1 MSNEAESL
9 RSAIGDTS
17 AQVKALASGTQAL
30 DTFTS
35 SLQEVAGGV
44 ADAQGAI
51 SELDKEIT
59 VKVKAEDDTQK
70 ATQSAKA
77 SLAELDKDVNVNI
90 KAEDDTQKATQSAKA
105 SLAELDKDVNVNIK
119 AEDDTQKATQS
130 AKARLRDLQKQML
143 DLEAAGQK
151 NTDQFRRMAAE
162 AGSLK
167 DAIGDTSAQVKAL
180 ASDTRAL
187 DTFTSAIQG
196 IAGGFAVAQGA
207 AALFGEES
215 EDVQKAM
222 MKVQAAL
229 ALVNG
234 ATAVANALNKD
245 SALMVN
251 LNAAA
256 QRAYALAVGTST
268 GAMKAFR
275 LALVATGI
283 GAAVVAIGLL
293 IANFDKLTAAV
304 KGFLGIKVKE
314 NIDEQIQSM
323 ERAAEIAKERG
334 ATEAEVFAMEFD
346 ISRKRLQN
354 AKNEEEMAEARHQH
368 NVLRAQYESYLKKAE
383 LEKQDAAAKEADKRQ
398 QEREKAAQERRRKQE
413 QQREAAAAKQKQER
427 EAAAAKQKEIDGII
441 ADSRQVLLENS
452 LSANEREL
460 EQIDAS
466 YEERLAKVQGNEEA
480 TNLLLAQ
487 LRAERTAKIK
497 EQQDAADQAELDA
510 QRAQLDHQIQIE
522 DELYA
527 EREKLRQ
534 EDLQRDKAYNEAR
547 VQFYNTASSSIVEI
561 MRSLGGKSKALMLA
575 ALALEKGM
583 AIAQVVINL
592 QKELAGIN
600 ANAALNPANALTA
613 GAAGVTQALSLS
625 TMAKINAGLRIA
637 AIAATSIG
645 QVSSITGGGG
655 GGGGGTAGTGGGGG
669 SLAPPTTGG
678 FASGGGVMNP
688 NSQLTNPNEGAGA
701 GQGQGMRAYVVES
714 DVRTVSGRLR
724 RISEFAQLA
733 N

>member
-1 MSNEAESL
+1 M
-9 RSAIGDTS
+9 
-17 AQVKALASGTQAL
+17 
-30 DTFTS
+30 
-35 SLQEVAGGV
+35 
-44 ADAQGAI
+44 ADV
-51 SELDKEIT
+51 DKEIT
-59 VKVKAEDDTQK
+59 VKVR
-70 ATQSAKA
+70 
-77 SLAELDKDVNVNI
+77 
-90 KAEDDTQKATQSAKA
+90 
-105 SLAELDKDVNVNIK
+105 

-180 ASDTRAL
+180 ASDTRTL

-215 EDVQKAM
+215 EDVHKAM

-256 QRAYALAVGTST
+256 QRVYAIAVGTSS
-268 GAMKAFR
+268 GALKAFR
-275 LALVATGI
+275 IALVSTGI

-314 NIDEQIQSM
+314 NLDEQIKSM

-368 NVLRAQYESYLKKAE
+368 NVLRAQYESYLKKVE
-383 LEKQDAAAKEADKRQ
+383 LDKQDAAAKEADKKQ
-398 QEREKAAQERRRKQE
+398 QERDKAAEERKRKQE
-413 QQREAAAAKQKQER
+413 QER

-441 ADSRQVLLENS
+441 ANSRQVLLENS

-466 YEERLAKVQGNEEA
+466 YEERLAKVKGNEEA

-487 LRAERTAKIK
+487 LRAERTAKIN

-510 QRAQLDHQIQIE
+510 QRAQLDYQVQIE

-534 EDLQRDKAYNEAR
+534 EDLQREKEYNDAR
-547 VQFYNTASSSIVEI
+547 VQFYNAASSSVVEI
-561 MRSLGGKSKALMLA
+561 MRSLGGKSKAVMLA

-645 QVSSITGGGG
+645 QVRSITGGGGG

-669 SLAPPTTGG
+669 MAAPQGN
-678 FASGGGVMNP
+678 ALNP
-688 NSQLTNPNEGAGA
+688 NSQLINPNTGQP
-701 GQGQGMRAYVVES
+701 QGQPLRAYVVES
-714 DVRTVSGRLR
+714 DVSGIQNRLR
-724 RISEFAQLA
+724 TIRQFAQLG

>member
-1 MSNEAESL
+1 M
-9 RSAIGDTS
+9 
-17 AQVKALASGTQAL
+17 
-30 DTFTS
+30 
-35 SLQEVAGGV
+35 
-44 ADAQGAI
+44 ADV
-51 SELDKEIT
+51 DKEIT
-59 VKVKAEDDTQK
+59 VKVR
-70 ATQSAKA
+70 
-77 SLAELDKDVNVNI
+77 
-90 KAEDDTQKATQSAKA
+90 
-105 SLAELDKDVNVNIK
+105 

-180 ASDTRAL
+180 ASDTRTL

-256 QRAYALAVGTST
+256 QRVYAIAVGTSS
-268 GAMKAFR
+268 GALKAFR
-275 LALVATGI
+275 IALVSTGI

-314 NIDEQIQSM
+314 NLDEQIKSM

-368 NVLRAQYESYLKKAE
+368 NVLRAQYESYLKKVE
-383 LEKQDAAAKEADKRQ
+383 LDKQDAAAKEADKKQ
-398 QEREKAAQERRRKQE
+398 QERDKAAEERKRKQE
-413 QQREAAAAKQKQER
+413 QER

-441 ADSRQVLLENS
+441 ANSRQVLLENS

-466 YEERLAKVQGNEEA
+466 YEERLAKVKGNEEA

-487 LRAERTAKIK
+487 LRAERTAKIN

-510 QRAQLDHQIQIE
+510 QRAQLDYQVQIE

-534 EDLQRDKAYNEAR
+534 EDLQREKEYNDAR
-547 VQFYNTASSSIVEI
+547 VQFYNAASSSVVEI
-561 MRSLGGKSKALMLA
+561 MRSLGGKSKAVMLA

-645 QVSSITGGGG
+645 QVRSITGGGGG

-669 SLAPPTTGG
+669 MAAPQGN
-678 FASGGGVMNP
+678 ALNP
-688 NSQLTNPNEGAGA
+688 NSQLINPNTGQP
-701 GQGQGMRAYVVES
+701 QGQPLRAYVVES
-714 DVRTVSGRLR
+714 DVSGIQNRLR
-724 RISEFAQLA
+724 TIRQFAQLG

>member
-1 MSNEAESL
+1 MAEVDKEITVKVRAEDDTQKATQSAKARLRELQQQMLDLEAAGQKNTDQFRRMSNEAESL

-17 AQVKALASGTQAL
+17 AQVKALSSGTQTL
-30 DTFTS
+30 DKFTS
-35 SLQEVAGGV
+35 SLQDVAGGV
-44 ADAQGAI
+44 AVAQDAI
-51 SELDKEIT
+51 
-59 VKVKAEDDTQK
+59 
-70 ATQSAKA
+70 
-77 SLAELDKDVNVNI
+77 AELDEDVNVNI
-90 KAEDDTQKATQSAKA
+90 KAED
-105 SLAELDKDVNVNIK
+105 N
-119 AEDDTQKATQS
+119 TQKATQS

-180 ASDTRAL
+180 ASDTRTL

-275 LALVATGI
+275 LALIATGI

-314 NIDEQIQSM
+314 NLDGQIQSM

-354 AKNEEEMAEARHQH
+354 AKDEEEMAEARHQH
-368 NVLRAQYESYLKKAE
+368 NVLRAQYESYIKKTE

-398 QEREKAAQERRRKQE
+398 QEREKAVEERRRKQE
-413 QQREAAAAKQKQER
+413 QER

-487 LRAERTAKIK
+487 LRAERTAKIQ

-510 QRAQLDHQIQIE
+510 QRAQLDYQIQIE

-547 VQFYNTASSSIVEI
+547 VQFYNTASGSIVEI
-561 MRSLGGKSKALMLA
+561 MRSLGGKSKAVMLA

-645 QVSSITGGGG
+645 QVRSITGGGGG
-655 GGGGGTAGTGGGGG
+655 GGGGGTAGTGGGG
-669 SLAPPTTGG
+669 SAPPTTGG

-724 RISEFAQLA
+724 RISEFAQLG

>member
-1 MSNEAESL
+1 MAE
-9 RSAIGDTS
+9 
-17 AQVKALASGTQAL
+17 V
-30 DTFTS
+30 
-35 SLQEVAGGV
+35 
-44 ADAQGAI
+44 
-51 SELDKEIT
+51 DKEIT
-59 VKVKAEDDTQK
+59 VKVR
-70 ATQSAKA
+70 
-77 SLAELDKDVNVNI
+77 
-90 KAEDDTQKATQSAKA
+90 
-105 SLAELDKDVNVNIK
+105 

-143 DLEAAGQK
+143 DLETAGQK

-180 ASDTRAL
+180 ASDTRTL

-314 NIDEQIQSM
+314 NLDGQIQSM

-368 NVLRAQYESYLKKAE
+368 NLLRAQYESYIKKTE
-383 LEKQDAAAKEADKRQ
+383 LEKQDAAAKEAEKKQ
-398 QEREKAAQERRRKQE
+398 QERDKAAEERRRKQE
-413 QQREAAAAKQKQER
+413 QER
-427 EAAAAKQKEIDGII
+427 EAAAAKQREIDGII

-452 LSANEREL
+452 LSANAREL

-480 TNLLLAQ
+480 TNLLLTQ
-487 LRAERTAKIK
+487 LRAERIAKIQ
-497 EQQDAADQAELDA
+497 EQQDAADQAQLDS
-510 QRAQLDHQIQIE
+510 QRAQLDYQIQIE

-527 EREKLRQ
+527 EREKMRQ
-534 EDLQRDKAYNEAR
+534 DDLQREKAYNEAR
-547 VQFYNTASSSIVEI
+547 VQFYSAASSSVVEI
-561 MRSLGGKSKALMLA
+561 MRSLGGKSKAVMLA

-655 GGGGGTAGTGGGGG
+655 GGGGGTVVTGGGGG
-669 SLAPPTTGG
+669 GMAAPQGN
-678 FASGGGVMNP
+678 ALNP
-688 NSQLTNPNEGAGA
+688 NSQLINPNTGQP
-701 GQGQGMRAYVVES
+701 QGQPLRAYVVES
-714 DVRTVSGRLR
+714 DVSGIQNRLR
-724 RISEFAQLA
+724 TIRQFAQLG

>member
-1 MSNEAESL
+1 M
-9 RSAIGDTS
+9 
-17 AQVKALASGTQAL
+17 
-30 DTFTS
+30 
-35 SLQEVAGGV
+35 
-44 ADAQGAI
+44 ADV
-51 SELDKEIT
+51 DKEIT
-59 VKVKAEDDTQK
+59 VKVR
-70 ATQSAKA
+70 
-77 SLAELDKDVNVNI
+77 
-90 KAEDDTQKATQSAKA
+90 
-105 SLAELDKDVNVNIK
+105 

-151 NTDQFRRMAAE
+151 NTDQFRQMAAE

-180 ASDTRAL
+180 ASDTRTL

-256 QRAYALAVGTST
+256 QRVYAIAVGTSS
-268 GAMKAFR
+268 GALKAFR
-275 LALVATGI
+275 IALVSTGI

-314 NIDEQIQSM
+314 NLDEQIKLM

-368 NVLRAQYESYLKKAE
+368 NVLRAQYESYLKKVE
-383 LEKQDAAAKEADKRQ
+383 LDKQDAAAKEADKKQ
-398 QEREKAAQERRRKQE
+398 QERDKAAEERKRKQE
-413 QQREAAAAKQKQER
+413 QER

-441 ADSRQVLLENS
+441 ANSRQVLLENS

-466 YEERLAKVQGNEEA
+466 YEERLAKVKGNEEA

-487 LRAERTAKIK
+487 LRAERTAKIN

-510 QRAQLDHQIQIE
+510 QRAQLDYQVQIE

-534 EDLQRDKAYNEAR
+534 EDLQREKEYNDAR
-547 VQFYNTASSSIVEI
+547 VQFYNAASSSVVEI
-561 MRSLGGKSKALMLA
+561 MRSLGGKSKAVMLA

-645 QVSSITGGGG
+645 QVRSITGGGGG

-669 SLAPPTTGG
+669 MAAPQGN
-678 FASGGGVMNP
+678 ALNP
-688 NSQLTNPNEGAGA
+688 NSQLINPNTGQP
-701 GQGQGMRAYVVES
+701 QGQPLRAYVVES
-714 DVRTVSGRLR
+714 DVSGIQNRLR
-724 RISEFAQLA
+724 TIRQFAQLG

>member
-1 MSNEAESL
+1 MAE
-9 RSAIGDTS
+9 
-17 AQVKALASGTQAL
+17 V
-30 DTFTS
+30 
-35 SLQEVAGGV
+35 
-44 ADAQGAI
+44 
-51 SELDKEIT
+51 DKEIT
-59 VKVKAEDDTQK
+59 VKVR
-70 ATQSAKA
+70 
-77 SLAELDKDVNVNI
+77 
-90 KAEDDTQKATQSAKA
+90 
-105 SLAELDKDVNVNIK
+105 

-180 ASDTRAL
+180 ASDTRTL

-268 GAMKAFR
+268 GALKAFR
-275 LALVATGI
+275 IALVTTGI
-283 GAAVVAIGLL
+283 GAVVVALGFAIEAMIRFTSKTDDQNEAQKDLNKSL
-293 IANFDKLTAAV
+293 FESVNMLDLYERKLKAEGAT
-304 KGFLGIKVKE
+304 
-314 NIDEQIQSM
+314 DEQIAKIRMARFERDLQTSLSFLAVLRVQM
-323 ERAAEIAKERG
+323 KENSTQAQRDLELQYMQEIQLLKVKIAEENRILQDARAARALQAKADFEKRKKENEMEYRAEQITLQEHLDKMLATTRSNEDVKLQKRG
-334 ATEAEVFAMEFD
+334 TSIKYQLD
-346 ISRKRLQN
+346 LQRRMQQ
-354 AKNEEEMAEARHQH
+354 EEER
-368 NVLRAQYESYLKKAE
+368 
-383 LEKQDAAAKEADKRQ
+383 LEQMKIDTAAKTFQTLGNLSTLFAGKS
-398 QEREKAAQERRRKQE
+398 ERSQRRAFEINKKMSMAQTLIETFSAAQGAYRSQMVIPDPSAPVRATI
-413 QQREAAAAKQKQER
+413 AAAAAV
-427 EAAAAKQKEIDGII
+427 AAG
-441 ADSRQVLLENS
+441 LL
-452 LSANEREL
+452 
-460 EQIDAS
+460 
-466 YEERLAKVQGNEEA
+466 
-480 TNLLLAQ
+480 
-487 LRAERTAKIK
+487 
-497 EQQDAADQAELDA
+497 
-510 QRAQLDHQIQIE
+510 
-522 DELYA
+522 
-527 EREKLRQ
+527 
-534 EDLQRDKAYNEAR
+534 R
-547 VQFYNTASSSIVEI
+547 VQQI
-561 MRSLGGKSKALMLA
+561 SKQTFQSPSA
-575 ALALEKGM
+575 
-583 AIAQVVINL
+583 V
-592 QKELAGIN
+592 
-600 ANAALNPANALTA
+600 
-613 GAAGVTQALSLS
+613 
-625 TMAKINAGLRIA
+625 
-637 AIAATSIG
+637 
-645 QVSSITGGGG
+645 TGGGG
-655 GGGGGTAGTGGGGG
+655 GGG
-669 SLAPPTTGG
+669 SAPPTTGG

>member
-1 MSNEAESL
+1 M
-9 RSAIGDTS
+9 
-17 AQVKALASGTQAL
+17 
-30 DTFTS
+30 
-35 SLQEVAGGV
+35 
-44 ADAQGAI
+44 ADV
-51 SELDKEIT
+51 DKEIT
-59 VKVKAEDDTQK
+59 VKVR
-70 ATQSAKA
+70 
-77 SLAELDKDVNVNI
+77 
-90 KAEDDTQKATQSAKA
+90 
-105 SLAELDKDVNVNIK
+105 

-180 ASDTRAL
+180 ASDTRTL

-215 EDVQKAM
+215 EDVHKAM

-256 QRAYALAVGTST
+256 QRVYAIAVGTSS
-268 GAMKAFR
+268 GALKAFR
-275 LALVATGI
+275 IALVSTGI

-314 NIDEQIQSM
+314 NLDEQIKSM

-368 NVLRAQYESYLKKAE
+368 NVLRAQYESYLKKVE
-383 LEKQDAAAKEADKRQ
+383 LDKQDAAAKEADKKQ
-398 QEREKAAQERRRKQE
+398 QERDKAAEERKRKQE
-413 QQREAAAAKQKQER
+413 QER

-441 ADSRQVLLENS
+441 ANSRQVLLENS

-466 YEERLAKVQGNEEA
+466 YEERLAKVKGNEEA

-487 LRAERTAKIK
+487 LRAERTAKIQ

-510 QRAQLDHQIQIE
+510 QRAQLDYQVQIE

-534 EDLQRDKAYNEAR
+534 EDLQREKEYNDAR
-547 VQFYNTASSSIVEI
+547 VQFYNAASSSVVEI
-561 MRSLGGKSKALMLA
+561 MRSLGGKSKAVMLA

-645 QVSSITGGGG
+645 QVRSITGGGGG

-669 SLAPPTTGG
+669 MAAPQGN
-678 FASGGGVMNP
+678 ALNP
-688 NSQLTNPNEGAGA
+688 NSQLINPNTGQP
-701 GQGQGMRAYVVES
+701 QGQPLRAYVVES
-714 DVRTVSGRLR
+714 DVSGIQNRLR
-724 RISEFAQLA
+724 TIRQFAQLG

>member
-1 MSNEAESL
+1 MAE
-9 RSAIGDTS
+9 
-17 AQVKALASGTQAL
+17 V
-30 DTFTS
+30 
-35 SLQEVAGGV
+35 
-44 ADAQGAI
+44 
-51 SELDKEIT
+51 DKEIT
-59 VKVKAEDDTQK
+59 VKVR
-70 ATQSAKA
+70 
-77 SLAELDKDVNVNI
+77 
-90 KAEDDTQKATQSAKA
+90 
-105 SLAELDKDVNVNIK
+105 

-143 DLEAAGQK
+143 DLETAGKK

-180 ASDTRAL
+180 ASDTRTL

-293 IANFDKLTAAV
+293 IANYDKLTAAV
-304 KGFLGIKVKE
+304 KRFLRIEVKE
-314 NIDEQIQSM
+314 NIDGQIQSM

-368 NVLRAQYESYLKKAE
+368 NLLRAQYESYIKKTE
-383 LEKQDAAAKEADKRQ
+383 LDKQDAAAKEAEKKQ
-398 QEREKAAQERRRKQE
+398 QERDKAAEERRRKQE
-413 QQREAAAAKQKQER
+413 QQR

-441 ADSRQVLLENS
+441 ADSRQVLLESS

-466 YEERLAKVQGNEEA
+466 YEERLAKVKGNEEA
-480 TNLLLAQ
+480 TNLLLTQ
-487 LRAERTAKIK
+487 LRAERIAKIQ

-527 EREKLRQ
+527 EREKKRQ

-547 VQFYNTASSSIVEI
+547 VQFYNAASSSVVEI
-561 MRSLGGKSKALMLA
+561 MRSLGGKSKAVMLA

-655 GGGGGTAGTGGGGG
+655 GGGGGTVVTGGGGMA
-669 SLAPPTTGG
+669 APQGN
-678 FASGGGVMNP
+678 ALNP
-688 NSQLTNPNEGAGA
+688 NSQLINPNTGQP
-701 GQGQGMRAYVVES
+701 QGQPLRAYVVES
-714 DVRTVSGRLR
+714 DVSGIQNRLR
-724 RISEFAQLA
+724 TIRQFAQLG

>member
-1 MSNEAESL
+1 MAE
-9 RSAIGDTS
+9 
-17 AQVKALASGTQAL
+17 V
-30 DTFTS
+30 
-35 SLQEVAGGV
+35 
-44 ADAQGAI
+44 
-51 SELDKEIT
+51 DKEIT
-59 VKVKAEDDTQK
+59 VKVR
-70 ATQSAKA
+70 
-77 SLAELDKDVNVNI
+77 
-90 KAEDDTQKATQSAKA
+90 
-105 SLAELDKDVNVNIK
+105 

-143 DLEAAGQK
+143 DLETAGKK

-180 ASDTRAL
+180 ASDTRTL

-293 IANFDKLTAAV
+293 IANYDKLTAAV
-304 KGFLGIKVKE
+304 KRFLRIEVKE
-314 NIDEQIQSM
+314 NIDGQIQSM

-368 NVLRAQYESYLKKAE
+368 NLLRAQYESYIKKTE
-383 LEKQDAAAKEADKRQ
+383 LDKQDAAAKEAEKKQ
-398 QEREKAAQERRRKQE
+398 QERDKAAEERRRKQE
-413 QQREAAAAKQKQER
+413 QQR

-441 ADSRQVLLENS
+441 ADSRQVLLESS

-466 YEERLAKVQGNEEA
+466 YEERLAKVKGNEEA
-480 TNLLLAQ
+480 TNLLLTQ
-487 LRAERTAKIK
+487 LRAERIAKIQ

-527 EREKLRQ
+527 EREKKRQ

-547 VQFYNTASSSIVEI
+547 VQFYNTASGSIVEI
-561 MRSLGGKSKALMLA
+561 MRSLGGKSKAVMLA

-645 QVSSITGGGG
+645 QVRSITGGGG
-655 GGGGGTAGTGGGGG
+655 GGGGGTVVTGGGGG
-669 SLAPPTTGG
+669 GMAAPQGN
-678 FASGGGVMNP
+678 ALNP
-688 NSQLTNPNEGAGA
+688 NSQLINPNTGQP
-701 GQGQGMRAYVVES
+701 QGQPLRAYVVES
-714 DVRTVSGRLR
+714 DVSGIQNRLR
-724 RISEFAQLA
+724 TIRQFAQLG

>member
-1 MSNEAESL
+1 MAE
-9 RSAIGDTS
+9 
-17 AQVKALASGTQAL
+17 V
-30 DTFTS
+30 
-35 SLQEVAGGV
+35 
-44 ADAQGAI
+44 
-51 SELDKEIT
+51 DKEIT
-59 VKVKAEDDTQK
+59 VKVR
-70 ATQSAKA
+70 
-77 SLAELDKDVNVNI
+77 
-90 KAEDDTQKATQSAKA
+90 
-105 SLAELDKDVNVNIK
+105 

-167 DAIGDTSAQVKAL
+167 DAIGDTSAQVKVL
-180 ASDTRAL
+180 ASDTRTL

-268 GAMKAFR
+268 GALKAFR
-275 LALVATGI
+275 IALVTTGI
-283 GAAVVAIGLL
+283 GAVVVALGFAIEALMRFTSKTDDQNEAQKDL
-293 IANFDKLTAAV
+293 NKSLFESVNMLDLYERKL
-304 KGFLGIKVKE
+304 K
-314 NIDEQIQSM
+314 
-323 ERAAEIAKERG
+323 AEG
-334 ATEAEVFAMEFD
+334 ATEEQIAKIRMARFERD
-346 ISRKRLQN
+346 LQTSLSFL
-354 AKNEEEMAEARHQH
+354 A
-368 NVLRAQYESYLKKAE
+368 VLRVQMKQNSTQAQRDLELQYMQEIELLKVKIAE
-383 LEKQDAAAKEADKRQ
+383 ENKIIQDARAARALQAKADFEKRKKENEMEYR
-398 QEREKAAQERRRKQE
+398 
-413 QQREAAAAKQKQER
+413 
-427 EAAAAKQKEIDGII
+427 EIDGII

-466 YEERLAKVQGNEEA
+466 YEERLAKVKGNEEA
-480 TNLLLAQ
+480 TNLLLTQ
-487 LRAERTAKIK
+487 LRAERLAKIQ
-497 EQQDAADQAELDA
+497 EQQDAADQAQLDA
-510 QRAQLDHQIQIE
+510 QRAQLDYQIQIE

-534 EDLQRDKAYNEAR
+534 EDLQREKAYNEAR
-547 VQFYNTASSSIVEI
+547 VQFYNTASGSIVEI
-561 MRSLGGKSKALMLA
+561 MRSLGGKSKAVMLA

-655 GGGGGTAGTGGGGG
+655 GGGGGTAVTGGGGG
-669 SLAPPTTGG
+669 GMAAPQGN
-678 FASGGGVMNP
+678 ALNP
-688 NSQLTNPNEGAGA
+688 NSQLINPNTGQP
-701 GQGQGMRAYVVES
+701 QGQPLRAYVVES
-714 DVRTVSGRLR
+714 DVSGIQNRLR
-724 RISEFAQLA
+724 TIRQFAQLG

>member
-1 MSNEAESL
+1 MC
-9 RSAIGDTS
+9 I
-17 AQVKALASGTQAL
+17 
-30 DTFTS
+30 
-35 SLQEVAGGV
+35 
-44 ADAQGAI
+44 
-51 SELDKEIT
+51 
-59 VKVKAEDDTQK
+59 
-70 ATQSAKA
+70 
-77 SLAELDKDVNVNI
+77 
-90 KAEDDTQKATQSAKA
+90 
-105 SLAELDKDVNVNIK
+105 
-119 AEDDTQKATQS
+119 
-130 AKARLRDLQKQML
+130 RDRQML
-143 DLEAAGQK
+143 DLETAGQK

-180 ASDTRAL
+180 ASDTRTL

-222 MKVQAAL
+222 MNVQAAL

-245 SALMVN
+245 SAVMVN

-314 NIDEQIQSM
+314 NLDGQIQSM

-334 ATEAEVFAMEFD
+334 ATEAEVFAMEFE

-354 AKNEEEMAEARHQH
+354 AKNEEEMEEARHQH

-383 LEKQDAAAKEADKRQ
+383 LEKQDAAAKDADKRQ
-398 QEREKAAQERRRKQE
+398 QEREKAAEERRRKQE
-413 QQREAAAAKQKQER
+413 QER

-441 ADSRQVLLENS
+441 ADSRQVLLESS

-480 TNLLLAQ
+480 TNLLLTQ
-487 LRAERTAKIK
+487 LRAERTAKIQ

-547 VQFYNTASSSIVEI
+547 VQFYNAASSSVVEI
-561 MRSLGGKSKALMLA
+561 MRSLGGKSKAVMLA

-645 QVSSITGGGG
+645 QVRSITGGGGGG

-669 SLAPPTTGG
+669 MAAPQGN
-678 FASGGGVMNP
+678 ALNP
-688 NSQLTNPNEGAGA
+688 NSQLINPNTGQP
-701 GQGQGMRAYVVES
+701 QGQPLRAYVVES
-714 DVRTVSGRLR
+714 DVSGIQNRLR
-724 RISEFAQLA
+724 TIRQFAQLG

>member
-1 MSNEAESL
+1 MT
-9 RSAIGDTS
+9 D
-17 AQVKALASGTQAL
+17 V
-30 DTFTS
+30 
-35 SLQEVAGGV
+35 
-44 ADAQGAI
+44 
-51 SELDKEIT
+51 DKEIT
-59 VKVKAEDDTQK
+59 VKV
-70 ATQSAKA
+70 
-77 SLAELDKDVNVNI
+77 
-90 KAEDDTQKATQSAKA
+90 
-105 SLAELDKDVNVNIK
+105 K

-180 ASDTRAL
+180 ASDTRTL

-196 IAGGFAVAQGA
+196 IVGGFAVAQGA

-256 QRAYALAVGTST
+256 QRAYAIAVGTSS
-268 GAMKAFR
+268 GALKAFR
-275 LALVATGI
+275 IALVSTGI

-314 NIDEQIQSM
+314 NLDEQIKSM
-323 ERAAEIAKERG
+323 ERAAEIAKDRG

-368 NVLRAQYESYLKKAE
+368 NVLRAQYESYLKKVE
-383 LEKQDAAAKEADKRQ
+383 LDKQDAAAKEADKKQ
-398 QEREKAAQERRRKQE
+398 QERDKAAEERKRKQE
-413 QQREAAAAKQKQER
+413 QER

-441 ADSRQVLLENS
+441 ANSRQVLLENS

-466 YEERLAKVQGNEEA
+466 YEERLAKVKGNEEA

-487 LRAERTAKIK
+487 LRAERTAKIN

-510 QRAQLDHQIQIE
+510 QRAQLDYQIQIE

-534 EDLQRDKAYNEAR
+534 EDLQREKEYNDAR
-547 VQFYNTASSSIVEI
+547 VQFYNAASSSVVEI
-561 MRSLGGKSKALMLA
+561 MRSLGGKSKAVMLA

-645 QVSSITGGGG
+645 QVRSITGGGGG

-669 SLAPPTTGG
+669 MAAPQGN
-678 FASGGGVMNP
+678 ALNP
-688 NSQLTNPNEGAGA
+688 NSQLINPNTGQP
-701 GQGQGMRAYVVES
+701 QGQPLRAYVVES
-714 DVRTVSGRLR
+714 DVSGIQNRLR
-724 RISEFAQLA
+724 TIRQFAQLG

>member
-1 MSNEAESL
+1 MAE
-9 RSAIGDTS
+9 
-17 AQVKALASGTQAL
+17 V
-30 DTFTS
+30 
-35 SLQEVAGGV
+35 
-44 ADAQGAI
+44 
-51 SELDKEIT
+51 DKEIT
-59 VKVKAEDDTQK
+59 VKVR
-70 ATQSAKA
+70 
-77 SLAELDKDVNVNI
+77 
-90 KAEDDTQKATQSAKA
+90 
-105 SLAELDKDVNVNIK
+105 

-180 ASDTRAL
+180 ASDTRTL

-293 IANFDKLTAAV
+293 IANYDKLTAAV

-314 NIDEQIQSM
+314 NLDGQIQSM
-323 ERAAEIAKERG
+323 ERQVEIMKARG
-334 ATEAEVFAMEFD
+334 DADIAVFNQEFEL
-346 ISRKRLQN
+346 SRLRLQN
-354 AKNEEEMAEARHQH
+354 AKNEEELSEARHQH
-368 NVLRAQYESYLKKAE
+368 NLLRAQYESFIKKRELDKQAEAEKKAE
-383 LEKQDAAAKEADKRQ
+383 KDKA
-398 QEREKAAQERRRKQE
+398 EREKKAEEAKRKREQDAEKAAE
-413 QQREAAAAKQKQER
+413 
-427 EAAAAKQKEIDGII
+427 KQKEIDGII
-441 ADSRQVLLENS
+441 VDSRQALLENS

-466 YEERLAKVQGNEEA
+466 YEERFEKVKGNEEA

-487 LRAERTAKIK
+487 LRAERLAKIQ
-497 EQQDAADQAELDA
+497 EQQDAADQEKLDK
-510 QRAQLDHQIQIE
+510 QKEQLDYERQVE
-522 DELYA
+522 DENDA
-527 EREKLRQ
+527 DKEKKRLD
-534 EDLQRDKAYNEAR
+534 DLQREKEYNDAR
-547 VQFYNTASSSIVEI
+547 VSMYQTAAGSIVEI
-561 MRSLGGKSKALMLA
+561 MRSLGGKSKGVMLA
-575 ALALEKGM
+575 ALALEKGT
-583 AIAQVVINL
+583 AIAQVIINL
-592 QKELAGIN
+592 QKEIAGIK
-600 ANAALNPANALTA
+600 ANAALNPANAVTA
-613 GAAGVTQALSLS
+613 GATGLAQAASLIS
-625 TMAKINAGLRIA
+625 MAKISAAFRIA
-637 AIAATSIG
+637 TIAATGIG
-645 QVSSITGGGG
+645 QGRSIAGGGDSGGGG
-655 GGGGGTAGTGGGGG
+655 GGGVSVPSGMA
-669 SLAPPTTGG
+669 APQGN
-678 FASGGGVMNP
+678 AMNP
-688 NSQLTNPNEGAGA
+688 NSQLLNPNT
-701 GQGQGMRAYVVES
+701 GQAVNPQPLRAYVVES
-714 DVRTVSGRLR
+714 DVSGIQNRLR
-724 RISEFAQLA
+724 TIRQFAQLG

>member
-1 MSNEAESL
+1 M
-9 RSAIGDTS
+9 
-17 AQVKALASGTQAL
+17 
-30 DTFTS
+30 
-35 SLQEVAGGV
+35 
-44 ADAQGAI
+44 ADV
-51 SELDKEIT
+51 DKEIT
-59 VKVKAEDDTQK
+59 VKVR
-70 ATQSAKA
+70 
-77 SLAELDKDVNVNI
+77 
-90 KAEDDTQKATQSAKA
+90 
-105 SLAELDKDVNVNIK
+105 

-180 ASDTRAL
+180 ASDTRTL

-275 LALVATGI
+275 LALIATGI

-314 NIDEQIQSM
+314 NLDEQIKSM

-368 NVLRAQYESYLKKAE
+368 NVLRAQYESYLKKVE
-383 LEKQDAAAKEADKRQ
+383 LDKQDAAAKEADKKQ
-398 QEREKAAQERRRKQE
+398 QERDKAAEERKRKQE
-413 QQREAAAAKQKQER
+413 QER

-441 ADSRQVLLENS
+441 ANSRQVLLENS

-466 YEERLAKVQGNEEA
+466 YEERLAKVKGNEEA

-487 LRAERTAKIK
+487 LRAERTAKIQ

-510 QRAQLDHQIQIE
+510 QRAQLDYQIQIE

-534 EDLQRDKAYNEAR
+534 EDLQREKEYNDAR
-547 VQFYNTASSSIVEI
+547 VQFYNAASSSVVEI
-561 MRSLGGKSKALMLA
+561 MRSLGGKSKAVMLA

-645 QVSSITGGGG
+645 QVRSITGGGGG

-669 SLAPPTTGG
+669 MAAPQGN
-678 FASGGGVMNP
+678 ALNP
-688 NSQLTNPNEGAGA
+688 NSQLINPNTGQP
-701 GQGQGMRAYVVES
+701 QGQPLRAYVVES
-714 DVRTVSGRLR
+714 DVSGIQNRLR
-724 RISEFAQLA
+724 TIRQFAQLG

>member
-1 MSNEAESL
+1 MAE
-9 RSAIGDTS
+9 
-17 AQVKALASGTQAL
+17 V
-30 DTFTS
+30 
-35 SLQEVAGGV
+35 
-44 ADAQGAI
+44 
-51 SELDKEIT
+51 DKEIT
-59 VKVKAEDDTQK
+59 VKVR
-70 ATQSAKA
+70 
-77 SLAELDKDVNVNI
+77 
-90 KAEDDTQKATQSAKA
+90 
-105 SLAELDKDVNVNIK
+105 

-143 DLEAAGQK
+143 DLETAGQK

-180 ASDTRAL
+180 ASDTRTL

-314 NIDEQIQSM
+314 NLDGQIQSM

-368 NVLRAQYESYLKKAE
+368 NLLRAQYESYLKKAE
-383 LEKQDAAAKEADKRQ
+383 LDKQDAAAKEAEKKQ
-398 QEREKAAQERRRKQE
+398 QERDKAAEERRRKQE
-413 QQREAAAAKQKQER
+413 QQREAAAAKQK
-427 EAAAAKQKEIDGII
+427 EIDGII
-441 ADSRQVLLENS
+441 TDSRQVLLENS
-452 LSANEREL
+452 LSANAREL

-466 YEERLAKVQGNEEA
+466 YEERLAKVKGNEEA
-480 TNLLLAQ
+480 TNLLLTQ
-487 LRAERTAKIK
+487 LRAERTAKIQ

-527 EREKLRQ
+527 EREKKRQ

-547 VQFYNTASSSIVEI
+547 VQFYNTASGSIVEI
-561 MRSLGGKSKALMLA
+561 MRSLGGKSKAVMLA

-655 GGGGGTAGTGGGGG
+655 GGGGGTVVTGGGGMA
-669 SLAPPTTGG
+669 APQGN
-678 FASGGGVMNP
+678 ALNP
-688 NSQLTNPNEGAGA
+688 NSQLINPNTGQP
-701 GQGQGMRAYVVES
+701 QGQPLRAYVVES
-714 DVRTVSGRLR
+714 DVSGIQNRLR
-724 RISEFAQLA
+724 TIRQFAQLG

>member
-1 MSNEAESL
+1 MAE
-9 RSAIGDTS
+9 
-17 AQVKALASGTQAL
+17 V
-30 DTFTS
+30 
-35 SLQEVAGGV
+35 
-44 ADAQGAI
+44 
-51 SELDKEIT
+51 DKEIT
-59 VKVKAEDDTQK
+59 VKVR
-70 ATQSAKA
+70 
-77 SLAELDKDVNVNI
+77 
-90 KAEDDTQKATQSAKA
+90 
-105 SLAELDKDVNVNIK
+105 

-151 NTDQFRRMAAE
+151 NTDQFRRLAAE

-167 DAIGDTSAQVKAL
+167 DAIGDTSAQVKVL
-180 ASDTRAL
+180 ASDTRTL

-268 GAMKAFR
+268 GALKAFR
-275 LALVATGI
+275 IALVTTGI
-283 GAAVVAIGLL
+283 GAVVVALGFAIEALMRFTSKTDDQNEAQKDL
-293 IANFDKLTAAV
+293 NKSLFESVNMLDLYERKL
-304 KGFLGIKVKE
+304 K
-314 NIDEQIQSM
+314 
-323 ERAAEIAKERG
+323 AEG
-334 ATEAEVFAMEFD
+334 ATEEQIAKIRMARFERD
-346 ISRKRLQN
+346 LQTSLSFL
-354 AKNEEEMAEARHQH
+354 A
-368 NVLRAQYESYLKKAE
+368 VLRVQMKQNSTQAQRDLELQYMQEIELLKVKIAE
-383 LEKQDAAAKEADKRQ
+383 ENKIIQDARAARALQAKADFEKRKKEN
-398 QEREKAAQERRRKQE
+398 EME
-413 QQREAAAAKQKQER
+413 
-427 EAAAAKQKEIDGII
+427 QKEIDGII

-466 YEERLAKVQGNEEA
+466 YEERLAKVKGNEEA
-480 TNLLLAQ
+480 TNLLLTQ
-487 LRAERTAKIK
+487 LRAERLAKIQ
-497 EQQDAADQAELDA
+497 EQQDAADQAQLDA
-510 QRAQLDHQIQIE
+510 QRAQLDYQIQIE

-534 EDLQRDKAYNEAR
+534 EDLQREKAYNEAR
-547 VQFYNTASSSIVEI
+547 VQFYNTASGSIVEI
-561 MRSLGGKSKALMLA
+561 MRSLGGKSKAVMLA

-655 GGGGGTAGTGGGGG
+655 GGGGGTAVTGGGGG
-669 SLAPPTTGG
+669 GMAAPQGN
-678 FASGGGVMNP
+678 ALNP
-688 NSQLTNPNEGAGA
+688 NSQLINPNTGQP
-701 GQGQGMRAYVVES
+701 QGQPLRAYVVES
-714 DVRTVSGRLR
+714 DVSGIQNRLR
-724 RISEFAQLA
+724 TIRQFAQLG

>member
-1 MSNEAESL
+1 MAE
-9 RSAIGDTS
+9 
-17 AQVKALASGTQAL
+17 V
-30 DTFTS
+30 
-35 SLQEVAGGV
+35 
-44 ADAQGAI
+44 
-51 SELDKEIT
+51 DKEIT
-59 VKVKAEDDTQK
+59 VKVR
-70 ATQSAKA
+70 
-77 SLAELDKDVNVNI
+77 
-90 KAEDDTQKATQSAKA
+90 
-105 SLAELDKDVNVNIK
+105 

-143 DLEAAGQK
+143 DLETAGQK

-245 SALMVN
+245 SAFMVN

-293 IANFDKLTAAV
+293 IANYDKLTAAV
-304 KGFLGIKVKE
+304 KRFLRIEVKE

-346 ISRKRLQN
+346 INRKRLQN
-354 AKNEEEMAEARHQH
+354 AKDEEEMAEARHQH

-383 LEKQDAAAKEADKRQ
+383 LEKQDAAAKDADKRQ
-398 QEREKAAQERRRKQE
+398 QEREKAAEERWRKQE
-413 QQREAAAAKQKQER
+413 QER

-441 ADSRQVLLENS
+441 AESRQALLESS

-466 YEERLAKVQGNEEA
+466 YEERLAKVKGNEEA
-480 TNLLLAQ
+480 TNLLLTQ
-487 LRAERTAKIK
+487 LRAERTAKIQ

-547 VQFYNTASSSIVEI
+547 VQFYNTASGSIVEI
-561 MRSLGGKSKALMLA
+561 MRSLGGKSKAVMLA

-655 GGGGGTAGTGGGGG
+655 GGGGGGTAGTGGGGG
-669 SLAPPTTGG
+669 GMAAPQGN
-678 FASGGGVMNP
+678 ALNP
-688 NSQLTNPNEGAGA
+688 NSQLINPNTGQP
-701 GQGQGMRAYVVES
+701 QGQPLRAYVVES
-714 DVRTVSGRLR
+714 DVSGIQNRLR
-724 RISEFAQLA
+724 TIRQFAQLG

>member
-1 MSNEAESL
+1 MAE
-9 RSAIGDTS
+9 
-17 AQVKALASGTQAL
+17 V
-30 DTFTS
+30 
-35 SLQEVAGGV
+35 
-44 ADAQGAI
+44 
-51 SELDKEIT
+51 DKEIT
-59 VKVKAEDDTQK
+59 VKVR
-70 ATQSAKA
+70 
-77 SLAELDKDVNVNI
+77 
-90 KAEDDTQKATQSAKA
+90 
-105 SLAELDKDVNVNIK
+105 

-180 ASDTRAL
+180 ASDTRTL

-207 AALFGEES
+207 AALFGEEN

-234 ATAVANALNKD
+234 ATAIANALNKD

-256 QRAYALAVGTST
+256 QRVYALAVGTST
-268 GAMKAFR
+268 GALKAFR
-275 LALVATGI
+275 IALVSTGI

-293 IANFDKLTAAV
+293 IANYDKLTAAV
-304 KGFLGIKVKE
+304 KRFLRIEVKE
-314 NIDEQIQSM
+314 NLDGQIKSM

-354 AKNEEEMAEARHQH
+354 AKDEEEMAEARHQH

-383 LEKQDAAAKEADKRQ
+383 LEKQDAAAKDADKRQ
-398 QEREKAAQERRRKQE
+398 QERDKAAEERRRKQE
-413 QQREAAAAKQKQER
+413 QQR

-452 LSANEREL
+452 LSANAREL

-480 TNLLLAQ
+480 TNLLLTQ
-487 LRAERTAKIK
+487 LRAERIAKIQ

-527 EREKLRQ
+527 EREKKRQ

-547 VQFYNTASSSIVEI
+547 VQFYNAASSSVVEI
-561 MRSLGGKSKALMLA
+561 MRSLGGKSKAVMLA

-645 QVSSITGGGG
+645 QVRSITGGGGG

-669 SLAPPTTGG
+669 MAAPQGN
-678 FASGGGVMNP
+678 ALNP
-688 NSQLTNPNEGAGA
+688 NSQLINPNTGQP
-701 GQGQGMRAYVVES
+701 QGQPLRAYVVES
-714 DVRTVSGRLR
+714 DVSGIQNRLR
-724 RISEFAQLA
+724 TIRQFAQLG

>member
-1 MSNEAESL
+1 
-9 RSAIGDTS
+9 
-17 AQVKALASGTQAL
+17 
-30 DTFTS
+30 
-35 SLQEVAGGV
+35 
-44 ADAQGAI
+44 
-51 SELDKEIT
+51 
-59 VKVKAEDDTQK
+59 
-70 ATQSAKA
+70 
-77 SLAELDKDVNVNI
+77 
-90 KAEDDTQKATQSAKA
+90 
-105 SLAELDKDVNVNIK
+105 
-119 AEDDTQKATQS
+119 
-130 AKARLRDLQKQML
+130 
-143 DLEAAGQK
+143 
-151 NTDQFRRMAAE
+151 MAAE

-180 ASDTRAL
+180 ASDTRTL

-256 QRAYALAVGTST
+256 QRVYAIAVGTSS
-268 GAMKAFR
+268 GALKAFR
-275 LALVATGI
+275 IALVSTGI

-314 NIDEQIQSM
+314 NLDEQIKSM

-368 NVLRAQYESYLKKAE
+368 NVLRAQYESYLKKVE
-383 LEKQDAAAKEADKRQ
+383 LDKQDAAAKEADKKQ
-398 QEREKAAQERRRKQE
+398 QERDKAAEERKRKQE
-413 QQREAAAAKQKQER
+413 QER

-441 ADSRQVLLENS
+441 ANSRQVLLENS

-466 YEERLAKVQGNEEA
+466 YEERLAKVKGNEEA

-487 LRAERTAKIK
+487 LRAERTAKIQ

-510 QRAQLDHQIQIE
+510 QRAQLDYQIQIE

-534 EDLQRDKAYNEAR
+534 EDLQREKEYNDAR
-547 VQFYNTASSSIVEI
+547 VQFYNAASSSVVEI
-561 MRSLGGKSKALMLA
+561 MRSLGGKSKAVMLA

-645 QVSSITGGGG
+645 QVRSITGGGGG

-669 SLAPPTTGG
+669 MAAPQGN
-678 FASGGGVMNP
+678 ALNP
-688 NSQLTNPNEGAGA
+688 NSQLINPNTGQP
-701 GQGQGMRAYVVES
+701 QGQPLRAYVVES
-714 DVRTVSGRLR
+714 DVSGIQNRLR
-724 RISEFAQLA
+724 TIRQFAQLG

>member
-1 MSNEAESL
+1 M
-9 RSAIGDTS
+9 
-17 AQVKALASGTQAL
+17 
-30 DTFTS
+30 
-35 SLQEVAGGV
+35 
-44 ADAQGAI
+44 ADV
-51 SELDKEIT
+51 DKEIT
-59 VKVKAEDDTQK
+59 VKVR
-70 ATQSAKA
+70 
-77 SLAELDKDVNVNI
+77 
-90 KAEDDTQKATQSAKA
+90 
-105 SLAELDKDVNVNIK
+105 

-180 ASDTRAL
+180 ASDTRTL

-275 LALVATGI
+275 LALIATGI

-314 NIDEQIQSM
+314 NLDEQIKSM

-368 NVLRAQYESYLKKAE
+368 NVLRAQYESYLKKVE
-383 LEKQDAAAKEADKRQ
+383 LDKQDAAAKEADKKQ
-398 QEREKAAQERRRKQE
+398 QERDKAAEERKRKQE
-413 QQREAAAAKQKQER
+413 QER

-441 ADSRQVLLENS
+441 ANSRQVLLENS

-466 YEERLAKVQGNEEA
+466 YEERLAKVKGNEEA

-487 LRAERTAKIK
+487 LRAERTAKIN

-510 QRAQLDHQIQIE
+510 QRAQLDYQIQIE

-534 EDLQRDKAYNEAR
+534 EDLQREKEYNDAR
-547 VQFYNTASSSIVEI
+547 VQFYNAASSSVVEI
-561 MRSLGGKSKALMLA
+561 MRSLGGKSKAVMLA

-645 QVSSITGGGG
+645 QVRSITGGG

-669 SLAPPTTGG
+669 MAAPQGN
-678 FASGGGVMNP
+678 ALNP
-688 NSQLTNPNEGAGA
+688 NSQLINPNTGQP
-701 GQGQGMRAYVVES
+701 QGQPLRAYVVES
-714 DVRTVSGRLR
+714 DVSGIQNRLR
-724 RISEFAQLA
+724 TIRQFAQLG

>member
-1 MSNEAESL
+1 MAE
-9 RSAIGDTS
+9 
-17 AQVKALASGTQAL
+17 V
-30 DTFTS
+30 
-35 SLQEVAGGV
+35 
-44 ADAQGAI
+44 
-51 SELDKEIT
+51 DKEIT
-59 VKVKAEDDTQK
+59 VKVR
-70 ATQSAKA
+70 
-77 SLAELDKDVNVNI
+77 
-90 KAEDDTQKATQSAKA
+90 
-105 SLAELDKDVNVNIK
+105 

-180 ASDTRAL
+180 ASDTRTL

-293 IANFDKLTAAV
+293 IANFDKLTSAV

-314 NIDEQIQSM
+314 NLDGQIQSM

-368 NVLRAQYESYLKKAE
+368 NLLRAQYESYLKKAE

-398 QEREKAAQERRRKQE
+398 QEREKAAEERRRKQD
-413 QQREAAAAKQKQER
+413 QER

-452 LSANEREL
+452 LSANAREL

-466 YEERLAKVQGNEEA
+466 YEERLAKVKGNEEA
-480 TNLLLAQ
+480 TNLLLTQ
-487 LRAERTAKIK
+487 LRAERLAKIQ

-510 QRAQLDHQIQIE
+510 QRAQLDYQIQIE

-534 EDLQRDKAYNEAR
+534 EDLQREKAYNEAR
-547 VQFYNTASSSIVEI
+547 VQFYNTASGSIVEI
-561 MRSLGGKSKALMLA
+561 MRSLGGKSKAVMLA

-655 GGGGGTAGTGGGGG
+655 GGGGGGGTVVTGGGGG
-669 SLAPPTTGG
+669 MAAPQGN
-678 FASGGGVMNP
+678 ALNP
-688 NSQLTNPNEGAGA
+688 NSQLINPNTGQP
-701 GQGQGMRAYVVES
+701 QGQPLRAYVVES
-714 DVRTVSGRLR
+714 DVSGIQNRLR
-724 RISEFAQLA
+724 TIRQFAQLG